1 MSDVDQHQHM
11 RELGNCVR
19 CVCISMH
26 HQSQVHTSMQQDAA
40 CMNEVTATAYRLLAD
55 NAFPLEAAT

>member
-1 MSDVDQHQHM
+1 
-11 RELGNCVR
+11 
-19 CVCISMH
+19 
-26 HQSQVHTSMQQDAA
+26 MQQDAA